1 MKPSRYGPLVFIL
14 IWLVATIVII
24 LKTIVLLILKLR
36 KKQINGSFWTHALP
50 LLQILSLGLFIRGFI
65 GVMMVDLL
73 AENRLISGLMAYGTV
88 LFLLLSIVSVIWFLF
103 KREQNYHYYQSLVYS
118 FMSLTIG
125 IYLTNMGITG
135 FHFF

>member
-1 MKPSRYGPLVFIL
+1 
-14 IWLVATIVII
+14 
-24 LKTIVLLILKLR
+24 
-36 KKQINGSFWTHALP
+36 
-50 LLQILSLGLFIRGFI
+50 
-65 GVMMVDLL
+65 MVDLL